1 MDLRVALAN
10 RLRDPDC
17 AGMVKPG
24 FDIDEWLD
32 DPTNLLLTESGTD
45 IVMLEGDG
53 QGVYNLHWLLASR
66 GKSALAAA
74 ERLLRRA
81 FVQHKAVMVFG
92 WTPVH
97 LRAARWFNR
106 KIGGTSLG
114 KRQTEWGPM
123 EGFSLTREQFE
134 ARYVV
139 SHRQASEEQSLPVA
153 PIVLRPDGA
162 AAGRTRASAS

>member
-1 MDLRVALAN
+1 MNLRVALAE

-17 AGMVKPG
+17 AGMVKHG

-32 DPTNLLLTESGTD
+32 DPTNLLLIENGTD

-66 GKSALAAA
+66 GKSALAVA
-74 ERLLRRA
+74 ERLLRRT
-81 FVQHKAVMVFG
+81 FVQHGAVQVFG

-114 KRQTEWGPM
+114 TRQTEWGLM

-139 SHRQASEEQSLPVA
+139 SYRQASEEQSLFMA

-162 AAGRTRASAS
+162 AAGSAGASAS